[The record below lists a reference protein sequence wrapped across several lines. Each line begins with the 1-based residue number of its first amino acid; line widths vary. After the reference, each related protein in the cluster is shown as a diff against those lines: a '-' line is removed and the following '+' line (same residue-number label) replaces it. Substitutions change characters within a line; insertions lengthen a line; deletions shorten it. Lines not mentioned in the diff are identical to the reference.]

1 VRYGKSGE
9 PPRGSLKSYPFRLG
23 TLDLGLTCEP
33 FGDIDTEPALRPALD
48 GLLETIL
55 GARPRCITAAFN
67 MHMGR
72 EHELHRDL
80 LPDGKIYRRLPT
92 HLRPLPLSTS
102 TNDTRLFRL
111 GTRATKDVDGSPVV
125 ARATQHF

>member
-80 LPDGKIYRRLPT
+80 LPDGKESTGGYRHICAPCRFRRQPT
-92 HLRPLPLSTS
+92 THAFSVSAHVLRRT
-102 TNDTRLFRL
+102 
-111 GTRATKDVDGSPVV
+111 
-125 ARATQHF
+125 